1 MMVRRPSPART
12 SRRKSGQTQEPQ
24 KSWRIRDHGLRAA
37 TVIPVVLLH
46 AEFEIL
52 SGAYVGVDIFFVFSG
67 YLVTSSIISELERG
81 DFSVIR

>member
-12 SRRKSGQTQEPQ
+12 SRQKTGQTQEPQ

-46 AEFEIL
+46 AGFEVL
-52 SGAYVGVDIFFVFSG
+52 SGGYVGVDIFFVFSG
-67 YLVTSSIISELERG
+67 YLITTSIISELERG
-81 DFSVIR
+81 DLSIIR